1 MARLLEPKDIPLTLW
16 DPSSRTIHLPPVL
29 TEVWLSIL
37 DSKNLREQAMSRCP
51 EGIVG
56 GVDEKSTN
64 DHLAWRYTGS
74 AARVQLTVLDPTGDF
89 PHIAEMYE
97 RLFSGNRAIMVDVPC
112 GSGAAALSIL
122 STLAELR
129 RQKRVPREPIDIVL
143 ISGEISRFARENAQ
157 VMLAQAKDGLSAQG
171 IFVNDECHSWDV
183 CDKIS
188 STQFI
193 TTMVRRRE
201 GCSTGAIIVANFS
214 DFLHKERKFD
224 EAKGQLEELFR
235 YFSDANNSALWIE
248 PQRNDILKGGFFKRI
263 LNWAETKG
271 FRNFIRR
278 IAGAESEENA
288 AVVTTHCS
296 HPIEGKEQF
305 QVHLAVLHFSLDPN
319 S

>member
-1 MARLLEPKDIPLTLW
+1 MARLLETKDIPLTLW
-16 DPSSRTIHLPPVL
+16 DPSARTMHLPPVL
-29 TEVWLSIL
+29 KEVWLSIL

-51 EGIVG
+51 EGIAG

-74 AARVQLTVLDPTGDF
+74 AARVQLTVLDPTDDF

-112 GSGAAALSIL
+112 GSGAAALSVL

-129 RQKRVPREPIDIVL
+129 RQKRVPREPIDVVL
-143 ISGEISRFARENAQ
+143 ISGEISPFARENAQ
-157 VMLAQAKDGLSAQG
+157 VMLAQAKDALSAQG
-171 IFVNDECHSWDV
+171 IFVHDEFHSWDV
-183 CDKIS
+183 CEKSS

-201 GCSTGAIIVANFS
+201 GCPTGAIIVANFS

-263 LNWAETKG
+263 LNWAKTKG

-278 IAGAESEENA
+278 ITGAESEENA
-288 AVVTTHCS
+288 ALATTDCS
-296 HPIEGKEQF
+296 HPIEGIESFK
-305 QVHLAVLHFSLDPN
+305 VHLAVLHFSLERN